1 MAEMLPAD
9 RTELPRCSA
18 SLSPPDDDGQLAL
31 LVSHA
36 SWGLRGG
43 PLATCSSTTLVQDVI
58 VDRFPT
64 ILTPHRILAVLR
76 SLLGYGEPR
85 PDEKVEIRKFVP
97 DEIERIAVGSWGK
110 PARI

>member
-1 MAEMLPAD
+1 M
-9 RTELPRCSA
+9 
-18 SLSPPDDDGQLAL
+18 
-31 LVSHA
+31 
-36 SWGLRGG
+36 
-43 PLATCSSTTLVQDVI
+43 
-58 VDRFPT
+58 DRFPT

>member
-1 MAEMLPAD
+1 MLKYD
-9 RTELPRCSA
+9 LGTGC
-18 SLSPPDDDGQLAL
+18 D
-31 LVSHA
+31 
-36 SWGLRGG
+36 
-43 PLATCSSTTLVQDVI
+43 

-85 PDEKVEIRKFVP
+85 PDEKVEIRKFVL
-97 DEIERIAVGSWGK
+97 DEIERIAVGSWEK